1 MGPAV
6 FSTPKRRFQRL
17 PVKWRL
23 TAVSASLTF
32 AILLVFGA
40 VVGQLATQ
48 RIRDDFNRD
57 VENTA
62 SRLVSRTRIV
72 ERPLAEPLVYSPDL
86 ADVSLP
92 NGATAR
98 VVDVEG
104 EVLDEAPERHLRW
117 GVPASGVVSIGSLTV
132 ASEPILGPDSRVVG
146 YIQYARSDERIS
158 DTITK
163 LWFFIIAGVLG
174 GTALAILGG
183 VALASRAMRPIAA
196 LTSTAREITTT
207 RDLSQRLPPPVAED
221 EVAELTQTLQEM
233 LTALEASQAEREVAM
248 QKQREFVADASHELR
263 TPLTSILANL
273 ELLEAQFAS
282 AGESEEREIVTSAV
296 RSSKRMSRLV
306 ADLLVLARS
315 DAGQRRPT
323 ADLDLAAVAENAARE
338 IAPNLGE
345 RDLEVRCDPVPM
357 RGNQDDLHRAVLNLL
372 DNAIRYSP
380 ADARLLIRTAVDDR
394 SGAAILEVADSGP
407 GIPAGMREKVFERFV
422 RGVGGSDTNPT
433 DGTGLGLAMVQAIVE
448 SHGGKV
454 AAGASEELGGA
465 SFRLTFPLTR
475 PPLPRQKQR
484 PRQDPNLRP
493 SD

>member
-1 MGPAV
+1 MVPAAI
-6 FSTPKRRFQRL
+6 SSSKQRFQRL
-17 PVKWRL
+17 PVRWRL

-32 AILLVFGA
+32 AILLIFGA

-48 RIRDDFNRD
+48 RIRNDFNRD
-57 VENTA
+57 LENSA
-62 SRLVSRTRIV
+62 SRLVARTRIV
-72 ERPLAEPLVYSPDL
+72 ERPFSEPEVFSPDL

-98 VVDVEG
+98 VVRIDG
-104 EVLDEAPERHLRW
+104 QVLDEAPERHFRW
-117 GVPASGVVSIGSLTV
+117 GAPATGVLSIGSLSV
-132 ASEPILGPDSRVVG
+132 ATQPILGPNSDVVG
-146 YIQYARSDERIS
+146 YIQYARSDERVS
-158 DTITK
+158 ETITK
-163 LWFFIIAGVLG
+163 LWLLIVGGILG

-183 VALASRAMRPIAA
+183 LALASRAMRPIAA
-196 LTSTAREITTT
+196 LTSTAREITAT

-221 EVAELTQTLQEM
+221 EVAELTETLQGM
-233 LTALEASQAEREVAM
+233 LAALEASQAEREAAM

-273 ELLEAQFAS
+273 ELLEAQFAKL
-282 AGESEEREIVTSAV
+282 GESEEHEIVTSAV

-323 ADLDLAAVAENAARE
+323 AELDLAAIAENTARE
-338 IAPNLGE
+338 IAPNLGR
-345 RDLEVRCDPVPM
+345 RDLEVHCDAAPM

-380 ADARLLIRTAVDDR
+380 ADARILMRTARDQG
-394 SGAAILEVADSGP
+394 SGSVTLEVADSGP
-407 GIPAGMREKVFERFV
+407 GIPAAMRDKVFERFV

-448 SHGGKV
+448 SHGGTVTATPSK
-454 AAGASEELGGA
+454 ELGGA
-465 SFRLTFPLTR
+465 KFLLTFP
-475 PPLPRQKQR
+475 QWKAA
-484 PRQDPNLRP
+484 P
-493 SD
+493 SKAHPEAPTGIEPA

>member
-1 MGPAV
+1 MVMVAI
-6 FSTPKRRFQRL
+6 SSSKQRFQRL
-17 PVKWRL
+17 PVRWRL

-32 AILLVFGA
+32 AILLIFGA

-48 RIRDDFNRD
+48 RIRNDFNRD
-57 VENTA
+57 LENSA
-62 SRLVSRTRIV
+62 SRLVARTRIV
-72 ERPLAEPLVYSPDL
+72 ERPFSEPEVFSPDL

-98 VVDVEG
+98 VVRIDG
-104 EVLDEAPERHLRW
+104 QILDEAPERHFHW
-117 GVPASGVVSIGSLTV
+117 GAPSTGVFSIGSLSV
-132 ASEPILGPDSRVVG
+132 ATQPVFGPDSNVVVG
-146 YIQYARSDERIS
+146 YIQYARSDERVS
-158 DTITK
+158 ETITK
-163 LWFFIIAGVLG
+163 LWLLIVGGILG

-183 VALASRAMRPIAA
+183 LALANRAMRPIAA
-196 LTSTAREITTT
+196 LTSTAREITAT

-233 LTALEASQAEREVAM
+233 LAALEASQTEREAAM

-273 ELLEAQFAS
+273 ELLEAQFAKL
-282 AGESEEREIVTSAV
+282 GGSEEQEIVTSAV

-315 DAGQRRPT
+315 DAGQHRPT
-323 ADLDLAAVAENAARE
+323 AELDLAAIVENTARE
-338 IAPNLGE
+338 IAPNLGRRE
-345 RDLEVRCDPVPM
+345 LEVHSDAAPM

-380 ADARLLIRTAVDDR
+380 ADARILMRTARDQD
-394 SGAAILEVADSGP
+394 SGSVTLEVADSGP
-407 GIPAGMREKVFERFV
+407 GIPAAMRDKVFERFV

-448 SHGGKV
+448 SHGGTV
-454 AAGASEELGGA
+454 TASSSKELGGA
-465 SFRLTFPLTR
+465 RFLLTFP
-475 PPLPRQKQR
+475 QR
-484 PRQDPNLRP
+484 RAAPKRAQPEAP
-493 SD
+493 TGIEPA